1 MTTSSNNTVYGEC
14 GKHPGENMVNCS
26 QCEMETPQPKIKFK
40 KGSMKAIRKA
50 FKRLKDNEE
59 Q

>member
-1 MTTSSNNTVYGEC
+1 MSNNNNTVYGEC

-26 QCEMETPQPKIKFK
+26 QCGFEKTPRPLKFK
-40 KGSMKAIRKA
+40 KGGKKLIREA